1 MTGSVKP
8 RVSERRTLRL
18 RVVRQ
23 VGRGTDERGSIVI
36 VSGPAASGKSSAAR
50 LLAQEWSEPSVHLQ
64 GDDFFR
70 ALKVGRLRGWEDG
83 AVRNTRSCSRRWRA
97 RRRRSRTAATSSYWT
112 RSIRPRYLDILI
124 DIIKTG
130 DVELHYVVLRP
141 SWSVV
146 QTRSD
151 RRDETWR
158 HDPEVL
164 SILYD
169 VFRDLGEY
177 ESHVIDNSTLDE
189 RRTVAAINERFAS
202 GALLL

>member
-1 MTGSVKP
+1 MP
-8 RVSERRTLRL
+8 QHE
-18 RVVRQ
+18 VVFEAMARA
-23 VGRGTDERGSIVI
+23 
-36 VSGPAASGKSSAAR
+36 AAS
-50 LLAQEWSEPSVHLQ
+50 LANGGYFVVLDSL
-64 GDDFFR
+64 
-70 ALKVGRLRGWEDG
+70 
-83 AVRNTRSCSRRWRA
+83 
-97 RRRRSRTAATSSYWT
+97 
-112 RSIRPRYLDILI
+112 IRPRYLDVLI